1 MGTLLQSPCDWQD
14 VESVRRDRCSVVVR
28 LRGHQQIRITAF
40 FGRRARE
47 FVESGRS
54 PGVPFEG

>member
-40 FGRRARE
+40 FGMR
-47 FVESGRS
+47 
-54 PGVPFEG
+54 